1 MAEKYSIG
9 LDYGSL
15 SGRAVL
21 IRISD
26 GKCMAD
32 AVMDYP
38 HAVMDKYIPTSDE
51 RLPADFAL
59 QHPQDYIDVLNYD
72 IKSILEQSGVDPEDI
87 VSIGIDFTCCTM
99 LPVDKD
105 GMPLCF
111 KDEFKANPYAYVK
124 LWKHHA
130 AQQYADKINETAL
143 ARGEKFM
150 ADYGN
155 KISSEWMFPK
165 IWETLDKA
173 PEVYESAAA
182 FMEAGDFIARY
193 LTGVYKKS
201 YTYAAVKA
209 IYSKERGYPSHDF
222 LASLDERLR
231 YVVEE
236 KMNAPIISSTEP
248 YGKVCARASRE
259 LGLSENT
266 VVGCPHPDAHVAT
279 AALHMDRVG
288 DMCMVMGTSSC
299 FMMLQDSDITLQGV
313 CGRLPDVLTPGF
325 WGHEA
330 GLCCVGD
337 HFAWVADKL
346 APPEYREAAE
356 KEGKPLIKYM
366 VELAFRKAP
375 GAHGLVA
382 LDWWNGNRCLLV
394 DSQLTGMILG
404 MTLQTTSEDILRALI
419 EATAYGTRMI
429 IDNYDNNGLPIKRL
443 IAAGGIARKDPYTMQ
458 LYADVLGREIIVS
471 SSTQAPALASSI
483 YAAAA
488 AGYDFKECMDNM
500 GSEFIATYTPN
511 PESREVYE
519 KLYREYVTL
528 HDYFGRGENNVMK
541 RLRAIKEAQS

>member
-1 MAEKYSIG
+1 MSEKYSIG
-9 LDYGSL
+9 IDFGSL
-15 SGRAVL
+15 SGRALLV
-21 IRISD
+21 RISD

-38 HAVMDKYIPTSDE
+38 HAVMDTYIPTSDKK
-51 RLPADFAL
+51 LPADFAL
-59 QHPQDYIDVLNYD
+59 QHPKDYLDVLEYD
-72 IKSILEQSGVDPEDI
+72 IKSVIEQSGVDPEDI

-99 LPVDKD
+99 LPVDKN
-105 GMPLCF
+105 GTPLCF
-111 KDEFKANPYAYVK
+111 FEKHAANPYAYVK

-130 AQQYADKINETAL
+130 AQPYADRLNETAL
-143 ARGEKFM
+143 ARGEEFM
-150 ADYGN
+150 LDYGN
-155 KISSEWMFPK
+155 KTSSEWMFPK

-173 PEVYESAAA
+173 PEVYEDTDA

-209 IYSKERGYPSHDF
+209 LYSKERGYPSHDF

-236 KMNAPIISSTEP
+236 KMNAPIIDSTDAV
-248 YGKVCARASRE
+248 GNVCESVARE
-259 LGLSENT
+259 LGLSEKT
-266 VVGCPHPDAHVAT
+266 VVGCPNPDAHVAT
-279 AALHMDRVG
+279 AALHMNQVG
-288 DMCMVMGTSSC
+288 DMCLIIGTSSC
-299 FMMLQDSDITLQGV
+299 FMMLSDKNTTVQGT
-313 CGRLPDVLTPGF
+313 CGRQNNVLTPGF
-325 WGHEA
+325 WGHES

-346 APPEYREAAE
+346 APESYRDAAE

-366 VELAFRKAP
+366 VEQAFRKAP
-375 GAHGLVA
+375 GENGLLA

-394 DSQLTGMILG
+394 DSQLSGMILG
-404 MTLQTTSEDILRALI
+404 MNLQTKAEDILRALI
-419 EATAYGTRMI
+419 EATAYGTRI
-429 IDNYDNNGLPIKRL
+429 VLDNYDAHGLPIKRL
-443 IAAGGIARKDPYTMQ
+443 IAAGGIARKDPLTMQ
-458 LYADVLGREIIVS
+458 LYADVLGRDIIVA
-471 SSTQAPALASSI
+471 SSTQIPALASSI

-488 AGYDFKECMDNM
+488 AGYDFKECMENM
-500 GSEFIATYTPN
+500 GSEFVAEYHPN
-511 PESREVYE
+511 PEASAVYE